1 MNLYLPIEILNRE
14 FQSKLLIAM
23 ESASRGMKVYMG
35 RLVPYLKKDHFVPGI
50 VLQKSITPSPQRLK
64 ELRYYKKK
72 KFIVTSLDEEVGLF
86 DLDNNDYLK
95 LRYSNQSLELA
106 DKVFAWGKWDYN
118 NLCKKFKKHKKKFIL
133 SGNPRLDFW
142 KKNFDFFY
150 ENKKLKYKDYIFFSL
165 NLSFL
170 ISKKEFNKY
179 LTFLRDS
186 DYINRGFGIKKAIK
200 LREDSHKMFKKF
212 SKLITTLS
220 KKTDLK
226 IIVRPH
232 PTEKIKNYNFLK
244 KYSNVKVI
252 KEGNI
257 SEWIYYA
264 KTVVHSSCTGGLE
277 ASIRGRPTIS
287 YLPFKSSH
295 GHQFADSYS
304 IKTKN
309 LNECLNTIKKVTKD
323 NKKIKKYDLK
333 SIKFRAHNFSS
344 NKPSY
349 KIIADEFI
357 KLMNLN
363 KINYQNNDLFLKFKF
378 KLRDLRSKILK
389 NKYGTI
395 KFSIFDK
402 DETLKIF
409 EIFKKLNPKF
419 NDLTIDFIKK
429 DIIQIKNN
437 G

>member
-1 MNLYLPIEILNRE
+1 M
-14 FQSKLLIAM
+14 
-23 ESASRGMKVYMG
+23 
-35 RLVPYLKKDHFVPGI
+35 
-50 VLQKSITPSPQRLK
+50 
-64 ELRYYKKK
+64 
-72 KFIVTSLDEEVGLF
+72 
-86 DLDNNDYLK
+86 
-95 LRYSNQSLELA
+95 
-106 DKVFAWGKWDYN
+106 
-118 NLCKKFKKHKKKFIL
+118 
-133 SGNPRLDFW
+133 
-142 KKNFDFFY
+142 
-150 ENKKLKYKDYIFFSL
+150 
-165 NLSFL
+165 
-170 ISKKEFNKY
+170 
-179 LTFLRDS
+179 
-186 DYINRGFGIKKAIK
+186 
-200 LREDSHKMFKKF
+200 
-212 SKLITTLS
+212 
-220 KKTDLK
+220 
-226 IIVRPH
+226 
-232 PTEKIKNYNFLK
+232 
-244 KYSNVKVI
+244 
-252 KEGNI
+252 
-257 SEWIYYA
+257 
-264 KTVVHSSCTGGLE
+264 
-277 ASIRGRPTIS
+277 
-287 YLPFKSSH
+287 PFKSSH
-295 GHQFADSYS
+295 GHQFTDSYS

-309 LNECLNTIKKVTKD
+309 LNECLNAIKKATKD

-378 KLRDLRSKILK
+378 KLRDIRSKILK